1 LLDGIRYI
9 SSMYIPLIPD
19 VESSTISHEPTL
31 INQNYMIKLVWSTG
45 SYYTQMLHGAGIFTY
60 MTGWFLGQ
68 MLVNIPAPWSIWDIV
83 TIYVSCL
90 LLLYMLVYMFHN
102 ICFIIY
108 SSYYIVTIYIY
119 MFHA

>member
-1 LLDGIRYI
+1 
-9 SSMYIPLIPD
+9 
-19 VESSTISHEPTL
+19 
-31 INQNYMIKLVWSTG
+31 
-45 SYYTQMLHGAGIFTY
+45 
-60 MTGWFLGQ
+60 

-119 MFHA
+119 VSCLRQRLNQVSSGHLPRYKPVLGHSQVAPCRPVVRKTRAPKDAVMRACAGLMFGVPLRFLVYT